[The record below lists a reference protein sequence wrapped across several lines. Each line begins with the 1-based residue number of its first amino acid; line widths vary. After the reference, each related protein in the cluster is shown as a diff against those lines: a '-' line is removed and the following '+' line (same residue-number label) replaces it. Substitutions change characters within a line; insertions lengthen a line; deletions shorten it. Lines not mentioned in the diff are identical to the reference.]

1 MNTTHDNVIPM
12 LQPGSIQAQFETFH
26 KDNPVVYRQL
36 VALAIEWLDQH
47 QAAGMKMLWEVLRWQ
62 LSIDIHTGEE
72 FKLNNNFTSRYA
84 RMLLDDFPEWEGRI
98 KTRELRAV

>member
-1 MNTTHDNVIPM
+1 MSTTHDNVIPM

-36 VALAIEWLDQH
+36 VALAMEWLDQR
-47 QAAGMKMLWEVLRWQ
+47 QAVGMKMLWEVLRWQ
-62 LSIDIHTGEE
+62 LSINIHAGDE